1 MDAIRIRIRNR
12 IRINIHMRIIIHS
25 HIIIL
30 QIAHIRSAMI
40 S

>member
-1 MDAIRIRIRNR
+1 MDVNRIRIRNR
-12 IRINIHMRIIIHS
+12 IRIDIRIRIIIRS
-25 HIIIL
+25 PIITL

>member
-1 MDAIRIRIRNR
+1 MYVNRIRIRNR
-12 IRINIHMRIIIHS
+12 IRINIRIRIIIHS